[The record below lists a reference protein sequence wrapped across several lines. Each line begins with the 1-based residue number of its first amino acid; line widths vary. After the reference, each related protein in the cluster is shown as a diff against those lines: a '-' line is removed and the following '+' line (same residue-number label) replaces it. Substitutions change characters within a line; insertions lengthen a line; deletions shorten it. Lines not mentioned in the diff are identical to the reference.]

1 MGFWSAVGEGLKT
14 TAAVAGE
21 MLDAAAQRRADMHLV
36 REFNEVT
43 RQMMD
48 AFDHQMRFDERLNT
62 FNGVLPYQFETHF
75 CQLSDLAQV
84 MNAWAQ
90 EDDEIMKA
98 ELADDARDLIAHMRG
113 TKY

>member
-1 MGFWSAVGEGLKT
+1 MGFWTAVGEGLKT
-14 TAAVAGE
+14 TATVAGG
-21 MLDAAAQRRADMHLV
+21 MLEAAAQRRAEMLLV
-36 REFNEVT
+36 HDFTEVT
-43 RQMMD
+43 RQMVD

-62 FNGVLPYQFETHF
+62 FDGVLPYRFETHF

-98 ELADDARDLIAHMRG
+98 ELADDARELIAHMRG
-113 TKY
+113 TRY